1 MQCLRP
7 TVEENHGEESGGN
20 LMMYVL
26 LAFAV
31 GCIVG
36 SLKFVG
42 PPAWVLGILGI
53 VLLISSYLWEVYR
66 GK

>member
-1 MQCLRP
+1 
-7 TVEENHGEESGGN
+7 
-20 LMMYVL
+20 MMYVL

-66 GK
+66 SK

>member
-1 MQCLRP
+1 
-7 TVEENHGEESGGN
+7 
-20 LMMYVL
+20 MMYIM
-26 LAFAV
+26 LAFAI

-36 SLKFVG
+36 SLKFIG

-66 GK
+66 GR